1 MLLINKFNKKFRFSL
16 CIIDIYSKYIA
27 WFTSLKDKK
36 GITITNPFQKN
47 LNESSCKPN
56 NIWVDK
62 GSEFH
67 NRSVKSFLKNND
79 IEMYSTYNEG
89 KSERFIRT
97 LTNKF
102 DK

>member
-1 MLLINKFNKKFRFSL
+1 MKKSTLTLVQLLIL
-16 CIIDIYSKYIA
+16 SK
-27 WFTSLKDKK
+27 T
-36 GITITNPFQKN
+36 N

-79 IEMYSTYNEG
+79 KKMYSTYNEG